1 MEPGAQGAAPAFC
14 PNNVNNIRTLLK
26 APGFTIA
33 ALLSLTI
40 GIGATSAIFGVA
52 NALLLRPLPYPH
64 AERLAMLW
72 QRSPGLGVPRD
83 WLSLGQY
90 LDIKAEN
97 TVFDHV
103 AAAIGAS
110 FNMTGNG
117 TPQRVDGVRVSSALL
132 PMLGARAVLGHL
144 FTADDDEP
152 GRPLEV
158 VLTYPFWQ
166 RQFGGDPGVIDKT
179 LTLSGNSVAIVGVL
193 SPDFVFDKDVMP
205 AVNSVQHIELILPLP
220 IPASARTNRDGE
232 DFNIFA
238 SLKPGISKQSAQA
251 EMETVATRMKQ
262 DYPAFYPAT
271 SGLTISVVPLIDQVV
286 GDTRLAL
293 YVLLG
298 AVAVL
303 LAIACSNVAGLL
315 ISRATVREK
324 ELAIRAAL
332 GADRRRLI
340 RQLAGENLT
349 LALASGVLGFGMA
362 LASLGLLRHA
372 GPAGIPR
379 LDAIHIDVTVLA
391 FTFGVAVA
399 STLLFG
405 LAPALRASRVDASSV
420 LKEGTRGSTIDRTRT
435 RGTLIT
441 AEVAFS
447 VVLLVGA
454 GLLVRSYARVL
465 RADPGFD
472 PQNTLSLRLSLPAS
486 RYGTPESVTNFYRAL
501 DQKLSA
507 LPGVEFVGSN
517 YQLPL
522 SSVSLAWEDVRIEGY
537 VPTAAGGD
545 IIIASS
551 GYVSPDYFRA
561 MGIPLVQG
569 RFFNAQDNL
578 QSPPV
583 VIVDEALA
591 ARFWP
596 GGAIGKRLRQRADG
610 PWRTVVGVVRDK
622 REYQADAAPPIT
634 AYFPVDQYT
643 IGSRFVVV
651 RTHTALHDVSRITS
665 AVMGEVH
672 ALDQELP
679 AYDVST
685 MDQRLTDSF
694 ARRRLSMLLLA
705 TFAVAALILAAVGVY
720 GTIAY
725 WVGQRRREIGIRMA
739 LGADRVT
746 ILRLIAHEFGLT
758 VGVGVVGGLAGA
770 FVLTRLMSGLLY
782 GVSATDATTFAVIPA
797 LMAAIAAAAV
807 YVPARSAIRAAPI
820 DALRAE

>member
-1 MEPGAQGAAPAFC
+1 
-14 PNNVNNIRTLLK
+14 
-26 APGFTIA
+26 
-33 ALLSLTI
+33 
-40 GIGATSAIFGVA
+40 
-52 NALLLRPLPYPH
+52 
-64 AERLAMLW
+64 
-72 QRSPGLGVPRD
+72 
-83 WLSLGQY
+83 
-90 LDIKAEN
+90 
-97 TVFDHV
+97 
-103 AAAIGAS
+103 
-110 FNMTGNG
+110 
-117 TPQRVDGVRVSSALL
+117 
-132 PMLGARAVLGHL
+132 
-144 FTADDDEP
+144 
-152 GRPLEV
+152 
-158 VLTYPFWQ
+158 
-166 RQFGGDPGVIDKT
+166 
-179 LTLSGNSVAIVGVL
+179 
-193 SPDFVFDKDVMP
+193 
-205 AVNSVQHIELILPLP
+205 
-220 IPASARTNRDGE
+220 
-232 DFNIFA
+232 
-238 SLKPGISKQSAQA
+238 
-251 EMETVATRMKQ
+251 METVAARMKQ
-262 DYPAFYPAT
+262 DYPAFYPAA

-315 ISRATVREK
+315 ISRGTVREK
-324 ELAIRAAL
+324 ELAVRAAI

-362 LASLGLLRHA
+362 LASLWLLRHA

-379 LDAIHIDVTVLA
+379 LDAIHIDITVLA
-391 FTFGVAVA
+391 FTFGVALA

-420 LKEGTRGSTIDRTRT
+420 LKEGTRGSTIDRSRA

-441 AEVAFS
+441 VEVAFS
-447 VVLLVGA
+447 IVLLISA

-472 PQNTLSLRLSLPAS
+472 PRNTLSLRLSLPAS

-501 DQKLSA
+501 DQKLTA

-537 VPTAAGGD
+537 VPKVTGGD
-545 IIIASS
+545 IVITSS

-561 MGIPLVQG
+561 MGMPLVQG
-569 RFFNAQDNL
+569 RFFNAQDNQ

-596 GGAIGKRLRQRADG
+596 DGAIGKRLRQRADG

-622 REYQADAAPPIT
+622 REYQADVAPPIT
-634 AYFPVDQYT
+634 AYFPVEQYT
-643 IGSRFVVV
+643 IASRFVVV
-651 RTHTALHDVSRITS
+651 RTHAALNDVSRITG
-665 AVMGEVH
+665 AVLGQVH

-685 MDQRLTDSF
+685 MDHRLTDSF

-705 TFAVAALILAAVGVY
+705 TFAVAALILAALGVY

-739 LGADRVT
+739 LGADRAS

-770 FVLTRLMSGLLY
+770 LVLTRLMSGLLY
-782 GVSATDATTFAVIPA
+782 GVSATDTTTFVAIPI